1 MKILAFF
8 MKIFANCTHFTDF
21 FYNGEN
27 CEAEIS
33 TQISFKK
40 KAFTNFDIQAYGLR
54 PTVLLVGGFI
64 MVGTVFRYLASF
76 SHNSKLFEAR

>member
-1 MKILAFF
+1 MYTFHGFF
-8 MKIFANCTHFTDF
+8 LYH
-21 FYNGEN
+21 GEN
-27 CEAEIS
+27 FEAEIS
-33 TQISFKK
+33 IQTSFKK